1 MRILLIADVHNK
13 PNGDVKTLEN
23 IKNCIQSTCPDL
35 VVFLGDTVH
44 GPDVNDGRYEHY
56 LRQVLDT
63 TGDIPFATVFGNHD
77 DECDM
82 TKEALLQ
89 IQQTYPNCMTKGTD
103 YVLEMCG
110 ETLVFIDSGAYYQG
124 KESLYD
130 VVKPQQIS
138 WAKEQIKGKKAIVFQ
153 HIIVPDIF
161 DVISQSVLWSRGA
174 VFAKGK
180 WCRFK
185 KGVAYTGTLGERP
198 CPPDISS
205 NQLTQLAPNLKA
217 MVFGHDHKN
226 DFEVNLM
233 GVKLIQCAG
242 CGSNSYD
249 AKNPSSVKLLD
260 TQTLTT
266 KQIFL

>member
-1 MRILLIADVHNK
+1 MKILLIADVHNK

-23 IKNCIQSTCPDL
+23 IKNCISSTKPDL

-44 GPDVNDGRYEHY
+44 GPDVKDGRYEHY

-63 TGDIPFATVFGNHD
+63 TGDTPFATVFGNHD

-82 TKEALLQ
+82 TKDAILQ
-89 IQQTYPNCMTKGTD
+89 IQQTYPNCMTKGAD
-103 YVLEMCG
+103 YVLEMDG

-124 KESLYD
+124 KGSLYD
-130 VVKPQQIS
+130 VVKPEQIQ
-138 WAKEQIKGKKAIVFQ
+138 WAKQNIQGKKAIIFQ

-161 DVISQSVLWSRGA
+161 DVISQSLLWSRGA
-174 VFAKGK
+174 VLGKGK
-180 WCRFK
+180 WCKFK
-185 KGVAYTGTLGERP
+185 KGVDYKGTLGERP
-198 CPPDISS
+198 CPPDINT
-205 NQLTQLAPNLKA
+205 NQLATLAPNLKA

-226 DFEVNLM
+226 DFELTLQ

-242 CGSNSYD
+242 SGSNSYD
-249 AKNPSSVKLLD
+249 ADCPSSVKLLD

-266 KQIFL
+266 TQIFL